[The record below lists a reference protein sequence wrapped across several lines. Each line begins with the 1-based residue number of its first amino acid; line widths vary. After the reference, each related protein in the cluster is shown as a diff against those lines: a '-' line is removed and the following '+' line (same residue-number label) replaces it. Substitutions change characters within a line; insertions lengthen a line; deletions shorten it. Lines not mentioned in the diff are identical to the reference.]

1 MGKGLTEKLLLLLL
15 RHRQVVFEMVKPKR
29 HELQVAFGHL
39 L

>member
-1 MGKGLTEKLLLLLL
+1 MGKGLTEKLLLLL
-15 RHRQVVFEMVKPKR
+15 RHRQVVFEMVKPER